1 MTTRIAITVALLL
14 GTHSF
19 VHAAQTVVVV
29 VDDSGSM
36 EDRMRS
42 GERRIDA
49 AKRALQ
55 VVLEKLP
62 EDAQVGVL
70 ALNQGWV
77 IPLGKLDRS
86 KTSGQIRRLRANGGT
101 LLGENLKYAADEL
114 LKVRDDQVYGDYR
127 LLVVTDGEA
136 NDQKLLDFVL
146 PDIMC
151 RGLVVDV
158 IGVDMQSDHSLAK
171 EVHNYRRAD
180 DAASLE
186 TAIAESLAESDNE
199 VAIGG
204 ESDFELLAALPPEM
218 ALSVIQ
224 SLTSATNDPI
234 GGKNLNP
241 RDFGLTGSLGLPLSR
256 GYSSTNSGGGGPGF
270 FGFGFVFCMG
280 IVFFAVAT
288 ISSMLKSARRY

>member
-1 MTTRIAITVALLL
+1 
-14 GTHSF
+14 
-19 VHAAQTVVVV
+19 
-29 VDDSGSM
+29 
-36 EDRMRS
+36 MRS
-42 GERRIDA
+42 GERRIQA

-70 ALNQGWV
+70 ALNQGWI

-86 KTSGQIRRLRANGGT
+86 KTSGQIKRLRANGGT
-101 LLGENLKYAADEL
+101 LLGKRIKLAADEL
-114 LKVRDDQVYGDYR
+114 LTIRDDQVYGDYR

-136 NDQKLLDFVL
+136 NDQPLLDHVL
-146 PDIMC
+146 PDIMS

-158 IGVDMQSDHSLAK
+158 IGVDMKSDHSLAQ

-186 TAIAESLAESDNE
+186 NAIAESLAESDNE

-204 ESDFELLAALPPEM
+204 ESDFEVLAALPPEM
-218 ALSVIQ
+218 ASFVID
-224 SLTSATNDPI
+224 SLTSAKNGPV
-234 GGKNLNP
+234 GGVNLNP
-241 RDFGLTGSLGLPLSR
+241 NDFNSQGSLGLPIRR
-256 GYSSTNSGGGGPGF
+256 GYSTNAGGNAGSNGGP
-270 FGFGFVFCMG
+270 GFGFVFCMG

-288 ISSMLKSARRY
+288 ISSMLKAARRH